1 MTKNS
6 GFAIFSRATDFLFK
20 KRHVNVDGVSETSF
34 TEYWEK
40 GNNGSF
46 LTEHVICWSTFNSF
60 CFCLEKKAR

>member
-40 GNNGSF
+40 GNYGSF
-46 LTEHVICWSTFNSF
+46 LTEHVGQHLIVFVSVW
-60 CFCLEKKAR
+60 KKGEVIL